1 MIVQN
6 ANGALQGGSGRRGAR
21 LYTLTGILKVFLGLL
36 FIFPI
41 LYAVWISV
49 NTNGNAAAMRY
60 FTFDLTLENYRQV
73 FGEFNVPRYVMNSF
87 VTVAISVTSQ
97 VVTCSLAAYAFVFFT
112 FKGRNILFTI
122 ITLSMMIPGDSVIIA
137 NYMTVLSL
145 NLTNTYLGISIVSL
159 TSGMGIFL
167 MRQAFKTV
175 PLELKD
181 ASEIDGCGRM
191 RFLIQILLPISV
203 PSIAAMAIYLFIGN
217 YNQFFWPLLVTSRDS
232 MRTIQVGVS
241 LLMDEETGKFGAQC
255 AVAMVALI
263 IPILVFTV
271 AYKYL
276 VKGMTAG
283 AVKG

>member
-1 MIVQN
+1 MIAQ
-6 ANGALQGGSGRRGAR
+6 SHMGRRTAR
-21 LYTLTGILKVFLGLL
+21 LYTVTGILKTLLGLL
-36 FIFPI
+36 FIFPVI
-41 LYAVWISV
+41 YAIWISV
-49 NTNGNAAAMRY
+49 NTNGNVAAMRY
-60 FTFDLTLENYRQV
+60 FTFDLTLDNYRQV
-73 FGEFNVPRYVMNSF
+73 FGQFNVLRYVMNSF
-87 VTVAISVTSQ
+87 IYVGISVTSQ
-97 VVTCSLAAYAFVFFT
+97 IITCSLAAYAFVFFQ
-112 FKGRNILFTI
+112 FRGRNLLFTI
-122 ITLSMMIPGDSVIIA
+122 ITLSMMIPADSVIIA
-137 NYMTVLSL
+137 NYMTVMSL

-191 RFLIQILLPISV
+191 RFLIQILIPVSV
-203 PSIAAMAIYLFIGN
+203 PSIAAMAIYLFIAN
-217 YNQFFWPLLVTSRDS
+217 YNHFFWPLLVTSKDS

>member
-1 MIVQN
+1 MT
-6 ANGALQGGSGRRGAR
+6 ALSVKRNRRPASR
-21 LYTLTGILKVFLGLL
+21 LERIYTLSGIGKVILGLI
-36 FIFPI
+36 FILPV
-41 LYAVWISV
+41 LYGVWISV
-49 NTNGNAAAMRY
+49 NTNGNVAAMRY
-60 FTFDLTLENYRQV
+60 FTFQLTFDNYRQV
-73 FGEFNVPRYVMNSF
+73 FREFNVLRYVLNSF
-87 VTVAISVTSQ
+87 IYVTISVASQ
-97 VVTCSLAAYAFVFFT
+97 VITCSLAAYAFVFFN
-112 FKGRNILFTI
+112 FKGRNLLFTAV
-122 ITLSMMIPGDSVIIA
+122 TLSMMIPGDAIIIA
-137 NYMTVLSL
+137 NYMTVMSL
-145 NLTNTYLGISIVSL
+145 RLTDSYLGISIVSL

-191 RFLIQILLPISV
+191 RFLIQILLPVST
-203 PSIAAMAIYLFIGN
+203 PSIAAMAIYLFISN
-217 YNQFFWPLLVTSRDS
+217 YNHFFWPLLVTSKDS

-255 AVAMVALI
+255 AVAMVALV
-263 IPILVFTV
+263 IPIFVFAV